1 MLIGTFLDRI
11 RLYVGGYSVT
21 TDLKAHEIPMEMIP
35 ATNLPDL
42 ADVLIVVGAISGS
55 VLVYLLGTR
64 IFPVINI
71 WEQKELL
78 MYKLH
83 KPFHRTEVLVL
94 GKPE

>member
-1 MLIGTFLDRI
+1 M
-11 RLYVGGYSVT
+11 
-21 TDLKAHEIPMEMIP
+21 
-35 ATNLPDL
+35 
-42 ADVLIVVGAISGS
+42 LIVVGAISGS

-78 MYKLH
+78 MDKLH